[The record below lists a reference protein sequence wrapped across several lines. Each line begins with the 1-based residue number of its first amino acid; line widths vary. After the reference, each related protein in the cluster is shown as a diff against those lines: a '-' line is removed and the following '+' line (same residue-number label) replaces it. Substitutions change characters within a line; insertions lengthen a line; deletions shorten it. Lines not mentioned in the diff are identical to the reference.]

1 MSDIE
6 AKIKK
11 ASHLHTKDSFWV
23 PVARYYIEIKEPK
36 RILRGGEI

>member
-1 MSDIE
+1 MSNIE

-11 ASHLHTKDSFWV
+11 TSQLHIKDSFLV